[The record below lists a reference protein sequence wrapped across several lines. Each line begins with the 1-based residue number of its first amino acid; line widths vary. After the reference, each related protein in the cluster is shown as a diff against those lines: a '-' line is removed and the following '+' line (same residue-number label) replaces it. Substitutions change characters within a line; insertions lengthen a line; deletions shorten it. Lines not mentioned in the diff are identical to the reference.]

1 MNKKKRV
8 ANRKH
13 QKAKARVKR
22 KTVERKKKKIKSS

>member
-13 QKAKARVKR
+13 RKATKR
-22 KTVERKKKKIKSS
+22 KLAELKKKPKAAG